1 MQRMFNLSKW
11 RVVTEGELIRYEREH
26 PRTVKFEVNAP
37 NLVRLDLIEDGREPV
52 FLARVIGRDVIEFSA
67 DGSFE
72 VTVSGGECFFYTVEG
87 DDWSVEPVD
96 DRTFTKIVE
105 RRTRNPELEHM
116 MYVQQMNMERRLEEQ
131 AAELE
136 RRFAARFPEGHA
148 QREFTGTTAV
158 GGDAPVNSGAG
169 LDPDGT
175 SGDSTKTH
183 DGAGTPDS
191 GSPAAPATEGT
202 SKDGAGK

>member
-1 MQRMFNLSKW
+1 MQRLFNLSKW

-26 PRTVKFEVNAP
+26 PRTVRFEVNSP
-37 NLVRLDLIEDGREPV
+37 ELVRLDLIEDGREPT
-52 FLARVIGRDVIEFSA
+52 FLARIQGRDIIEFSA

-72 VTVSGGECFFYTVEG
+72 ITVSGGECYFYTVEG

-105 RRTRNPELEHM
+105 RRQRNPEMEYM
-116 MYVQQMNMERRLEEQ
+116 MQVQQLNMEKRLAAQ

-136 RRFAARFPEGHA
+136 RRFEERYASRNDG
-148 QREFTGTTAV
+148 RTV
-158 GGDAPVNSGAG
+158 IAPPSVDGPINSGAG

-175 SGDSTKTH
+175 SSDPTKTV
-183 DGAGTPDS
+183 DGS
-191 GSPAAPATEGT
+191 GASDGGAPAAPATAGDP
-202 SKDGAGK
+202 KDGTAK

>member
-11 RVVTEGELIRYEREH
+11 RVVSEGELIRYERDH
-26 PRTVKFEVNAP
+26 PRTVRFEVNAP

-67 DGSFE
+67 DGSFDI
-72 VTVSGGECFFYTVEG
+72 TVDGGECFFYTVEG

-96 DRTFTKIVE
+96 DRTFTRIVE
-105 RRTRNPELEHM
+105 RRSRNPELEHM
-116 MYVQQMNMERRLEEQ
+116 MYMQQINMERRLEAQ

-136 RRFAARFPEGHA
+136 RRFSARFPEGHA
-148 QREFTGTTAV
+148 QRDISAAQ
-158 GGDAPVNSGAG
+158 GDGPINSGAG

-175 SGDSTKTH
+175 SSDPTKTH

-191 GSPAAPATEGT
+191 GAPAAPANATGDT
-202 SKDGAGK
+202 KDGNSK